1 LPGPQQRTGKYSMA
15 KKKEKKEVQIT
26 REWCKGCGICVTFCP
41 KKALALD
48 NEGKA
53 CWVHPDKCINCGF
66 CELRCP
72 DVAIELVER

>member
-1 LPGPQQRTGKYSMA
+1 MRGPELRTGKYSMA
-15 KKKEKKEVQIT
+15 EKKEKKEVQIT

-41 KKALALD
+41 KKVLALD
-48 NEGKA
+48 NEGKV